1 MALYEIVYI
10 ARQEISENDVEKIT
24 EELSK
29 LLEGL
34 GGKILK
40 TEYWGLRSFSYEIRK
55 AKKGHYTLIGVDAP
69 GEAIKEL
76 ERNMRLHE
84 NVVRNLTV
92 RVNKISREPSAIMVN
107 NADDDFE
114 LKIDTQD
121 TRY

>member
-24 EELSK
+24 EEFSK
-29 LLEGL
+29 LVEKE
-34 GGKILK
+34 GGKVLK

-55 AKKGHYTLIGVDAP
+55 AKKGHYTLIGVEAP
-69 GEAIKEL
+69 AEAIKEL

-92 RVNKISREPSAIMVN
+92 SVSKISREPSSIMQN

-114 LKIDTQD
+114 LKIDTNQA
-121 TRY
+121 Y

>member
-10 ARQEISENDVEKIT
+10 ARQEISENDVEKVT
-24 EELSK
+24 EEFTK
-29 LLEGL
+29 LLEKDGA
-34 GGKILK
+34 KILK
-40 TEYWGLRSFSYEIRK
+40 TEYWGLRSFSYEIKK

-69 GEAIKEL
+69 PEAIKEV

-92 RVNKISREPSAIMVN
+92 RVEKISREPSSIMQN

-114 LKIDTQD
+114 LKIDTNQA
-121 TRY
+121 Y

>member
-24 EELSK
+24 EEFSK
-29 LLEGL
+29 LIEKD
-34 GGKILK
+34 GGKVLK
-40 TEYWGLRSFSYEIRK
+40 TEYWGLRSFSYEIKK
-55 AKKGHYTLIGVDAP
+55 AKKGHYTLLGVEAP
-69 GEAIKEL
+69 AEAIKEL

-92 RVNKISREPSAIMVN
+92 RVSKISREPSSIMQN

-114 LKIDTQD
+114 LKIDTNQA
-121 TRY
+121 Y

>member
-24 EELSK
+24 EELTK
-29 LLEGL
+29 LIQKD

-40 TEYWGLRSFSYEIRK
+40 TEYWGLRSFAYEIKK
-55 AKKGHYTLIGVDAP
+55 AKKGHYTLIGVEAP
-69 GEAIKEL
+69 ADAIKEL

-84 NVVRNLTV
+84 NIVRSLTV
-92 RVNKISREPSAIMVN
+92 RVEKISREPSAIMQN

-114 LKIDTQD
+114 LKIDTTQA
-121 TRY
+121 Y